1 MKTMKIFF
9 AAIALLA
16 MASCVKEQPLA
27 PETVEGEGASFT
39 ASRTNFTKTQLVDGR
54 RVEWKTNNEILVFGK
69 GFGPDKDRDDKAT
82 GSETFDAEEWKSA
95 KWFKTSTGGSSVRFV
110 CSDPAFQFESDNEYI
125 MLHPAGGNYYGLCT
139 DDAMYMRFWLSD
151 QTATLGT
158 YHETYGYC
166 AAKASDF
173 TKPVRFKNLLPLLKF
188 TVPAVLDGRITKIT
202 VESNNPT
209 EDGFVS
215 GNMICDYTGDTP
227 VVKVFSEFKEEY
239 KYKGGRTSV
248 ALTSADG
255 MAAGDYYLAIAPK
268 TYSKG
273 LKITVTYKGGN
284 TTTRSSSSSV
294 NLESGVIYE
303 MGNVGAENYDGHGIT
318 GLPYMFS
325 LTATKGTGNVAKYL
339 SKITLGNYTTVPEGY
354 GYRDCF
360 LYENT
365 GAVLQCRQ
373 AGRSDSDTQ
382 AAAYWSDKKG
392 LDNIPAI
399 SMVSS
404 DYAPGYESYYK
415 LTIPLRFQMPDKFMV
430 SFGLRLVTG
439 SFTNWSLK
447 YSTDDVTWYDGGSLN
462 LTGKNDARM
471 HRIVV
476 DSKLTINEVL
486 YLKLVPTGTET
497 LYSGNNP
504 WGKDRFSQLWGGI
517 LITDMSEQPA
527 TPKPDGAVYFEAFDK
542 MVGGV
547 DYLMGG
553 QSEGTNRL
561 GFLSEIYGQT
571 IGSKSDTDPTA
582 QPTMWY
588 GLNCS
593 TVAMRPG
600 YAQIGRTRTDQGYRD
615 WTSFNTKIGKMVTP
629 KLAEGNLTLSFKAMM
644 YRCPLI
650 GRTDTNPIDKV
661 VADKIVVN
669 VIGGGTFEDGT
680 TSKTIS
686 GVSHSAFQTQTLTIK
701 DATADTQIEFT
712 SPSDVPSTRWFI
724 DDICVK

>member
-54 RVEWKTNNEILVFGK
+54 RVEWKANNEILVFGK
-69 GFGPDKDRDDKAT
+69 EIGSDKDDKAT
-82 GSETFDAEEWKSA
+82 GSETFDAESWKSA

-110 CSDPAFQFESDNEYI
+110 CSDPEFHFDPANEYI

-202 VESNNPT
+202 VESNNPSA
-209 EDGFVS
+209 DGFVA

-227 VVKVFSEFKEEY
+227 VVKVFSEFKDEY

-248 ALTSADG
+248 ALTSGG

-268 TYSKG
+268 IYSKG
-273 LKITVTYKGGN
+273 LKITVTYKDGK

-294 NLESGVIYE
+294 TLESGVIYE

-339 SKITLGNYTTVPEGY
+339 SKITLGEYTTVSEGV
-354 GYRDCF
+354 GYRDLL
-360 LYENT
+360 LYDKI
-365 GAVLQCRQ
+365 GATLVCRQ
-373 AGRSDSDTQ
+373 AGRSSADTQ
-382 AAAYWSDKKG
+382 AAAYWSNTSG
-392 LDNIPAI
+392 IDNVPTK

-404 DYAPGYESYYK
+404 EYAPGYESYYK
-415 LTIPLRFQMPDKFMV
+415 LTVPLRFQMPKKFGV
-430 SFGLRLVTG
+430 TFGLRLVGG
-439 SFTNWSLK
+439 SHVNWTLK
-447 YSTDDVTWYDGGSLN
+447 YSNDDVTW
-462 LTGKNDARM
+462 KDAGTVSAANNAYTKYS
-471 HRIVV
+471 VV
-476 DSKLTINEVL
+476 VNSELTINEVL
-486 YLKLVPTGTET
+486 YLKLVPTGTATQYGSE
-497 LYSGNNP
+497 P
-504 WGKDRFSQLWGGI
+504 WGKDTRFWGGI
-517 LITDMSEQPA
+517 VITDMSEQPT
-527 TPKPDGAVYFEAFDK
+527 TPMPDGAVYFEAFDK

-561 GFLSEIYGQT
+561 GFFADTFGEQ
-571 IGSKSDTDPTA
+571 IGSNNSNTPGATPKVWNNLT
-582 QPTMWY
+582 
-588 GLNCS
+588 CS
-593 TVAMRPG
+593 VVAMRPG
-600 YAQIGRTRTDQGYRD
+600 YAQIGHSSRQQVIQ
-615 WTSFNTKIGKMVTP
+615 SH
-629 KLAEGNLTLSFKAMM
+629 NLTLQ
-644 YRCPLI
+644 RCP
-650 GRTDTNPIDKV
+650 
-661 VADKIVVN
+661 
-669 VIGGGTFEDGT
+669 
-680 TSKTIS
+680 S
-686 GVSHSAFQTQTLTIK
+686 
-701 DATADTQIEFT
+701 
-712 SPSDVPSTRWFI
+712 VPCWP
-724 DDICVK
+724 